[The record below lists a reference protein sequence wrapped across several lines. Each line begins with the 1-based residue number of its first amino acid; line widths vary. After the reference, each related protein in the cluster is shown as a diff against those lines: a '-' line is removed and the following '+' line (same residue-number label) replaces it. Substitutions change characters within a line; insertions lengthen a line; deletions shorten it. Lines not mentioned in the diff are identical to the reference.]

1 MNDAMGLVILVA
13 VMAVCVAVIALLERQ
28 MNAPAP
34 APAPQPKPEPA
45 PRAARAPKAPAPAP
59 RVETGIPAEVV
70 AAIAAAVACLEGG
83 AAAVRGI
90 RRAARPAASR
100 RGLWGDAGVEANT
113 TPFSI

>member
-28 MNAPAP
+28 MSAPV
-34 APAPQPKPEPA
+34 PAPQPKPEPA

>member
-28 MNAPAP
+28 MNVP

-59 RVETGIPAEVV
+59 RVEAGIPAEVV
-70 AAIAAAVACLEGG
+70 AAIVAAVACLEGG

>member
-28 MNAPAP
+28 MNVPV
-34 APAPQPKPEPA
+34 PAPQPKPEPA